1 MIHSFLSNFFYI
13 LSFLIFTVFLHMFV
27 TYSLISLVRFCSH
40 PFLTLPSQS
49 RNILSYP
56 ILSYPI
62 LSYPILSYP
71 ILSYPIPYSSP
82 LLFSSLPFSNT
93 LSTYY
98 DNPFL
103 FNFIRIYPIMFSSM
117 SPPASGLC
125 VLSCDNGSTLCQK
138 QSTYILKR

>member
-13 LSFLIFTVFLHMFV
+13 LSFVISTVFLHMFV

-56 ILSYPI
+56 ILSYLI
-62 LSYPILSYP
+62 LSHT
-71 ILSYPIPYSSP
+71 P
-82 LLFSSLPFSNT
+82 LLFSSLPFPSLIPYPAIMIT
-93 LSTYY
+93 LFCLILL
-98 DNPFL
+98 N
-103 FNFIRIYPIMFSSM
+103 IYHIMFSSM

-125 VLSCDNGSTLCQK
+125 VLSCDNGSTLSQK

>member
-1 MIHSFLSNFFYI
+1 MIHFFLSNFFYI
-13 LSFLIFTVFLHMFV
+13 LSFVIFTVFLHMFV

-71 ILSYPIPYSSP
+71 IPYSSP
-82 LLFSSLPFSNT
+82 LLFSSLPFSTT

-98 DNPFL
+98 DNPYL

-117 SPPASGLC
+117 SPPVWGLC
-125 VLSCDNGSTLCQK
+125 VLSYDNGSTLSQK